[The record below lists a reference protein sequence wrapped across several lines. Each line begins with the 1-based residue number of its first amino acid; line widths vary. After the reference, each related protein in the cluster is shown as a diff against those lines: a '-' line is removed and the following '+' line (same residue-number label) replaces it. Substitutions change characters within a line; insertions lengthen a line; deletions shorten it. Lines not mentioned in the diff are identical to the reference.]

1 MQVTADVR
9 KALGDKTRIER
20 DRALAK
26 EEATRKALLEV
37 SHNVSWQPPQMRI
50 SGLIIAQMHKSKH
63 RVFRLGQG
71 TLLVYVLLCNLHMS
85 KMLLA
90 ASEGEVSSTVEHEA
104 KLREKPYATS
114 KVIAIQP
121 GPSKALSQC

>member
-37 SHNVSWQPPQMRI
+37 SHDVSWHPPQTYKFMYR
-50 SGLIIAQMHKSKH
+50 G
-63 RVFRLGQG
+63 V
-71 TLLVYVLLCNLHMS
+71 
-85 KMLLA
+85 
-90 ASEGEVSSTVEHEA
+90 
-104 KLREKPYATS
+104 P
-114 KVIAIQP
+114 
-121 GPSKALSQC
+121 